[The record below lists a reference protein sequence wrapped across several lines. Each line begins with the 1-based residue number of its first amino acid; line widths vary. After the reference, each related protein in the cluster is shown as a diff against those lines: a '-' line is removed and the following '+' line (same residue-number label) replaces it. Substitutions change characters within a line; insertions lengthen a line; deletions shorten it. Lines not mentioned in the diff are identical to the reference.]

1 MGDGPLSD
9 VRREAEEAEVV
20 TMGETMALFWAEGD
34 AGLERA
40 ALYRRSFA
48 GAESNVCVALARLG
62 HRPRWISR
70 LGDAFGRHIQV
81 ELERESVL
89 VDAAVDQDAPTR
101 VFFKEVARDGPRQV
115 VYYRGGS
122 AASRLAPRDLGTDQ
136 FAGASLLHLT
146 GIAPALFPTCAAA
159 VDRAIELARAA
170 ALLICVD
177 PNVRARLW
185 PTVDICRRTLLAL
198 IERADVV
205 LIGHEDG
212 AVLFPDHDADAV
224 LVAVRALGPRSVVL
238 KRGAEGAVA
247 ETDEGRASVPAYPV
261 TAIDTVG
268 AGDGFDAGFVAG
280 FREGAPLPQ
289 CLALGARVGAAAVA
303 HAGDWEG
310 YPRRGEI
317 GL

>member
-1 MGDGPLSD
+1 MHHARPRELIGPEVAWGESAG
-9 VRREAEEAEVV
+9 RRTASIAHHP
-20 TMGETMALFWAEGD
+20 A
-34 AGLERA
+34 R
-40 ALYRRSFA
+40 A
-48 GAESNVCVALARLG
+48 GARTLLEEDA
-62 HRPRWISR
+62 SR
-70 LGDAFGRHIQV
+70 G
-81 ELERESVL
+81 VL

-146 GIAPALFPTCAAA
+146 GITPALSRSCAAA
-159 VDRAIELARAA
+159 VDRAIDLARDAG
-170 ALLICVD
+170 ALVCLD

-185 PTVDICRRTLLAL
+185 PSRDVCRHALLAL
-198 IERADVV
+198 IERADIV
-205 LIGHEDG
+205 LIGHED
-212 AVLFPDHDADAV
+212 AAILFPDYDTDAV
-224 LVAVRALGPRSVVL
+224 LSAVRALGPRSVVL

-268 AGDGFDAGFVAG
+268 AGDGFDAGFMAG
-280 FREGAPLPQ
+280 LLERMPLPQ

-317 GL
+317 GR